1 MRYPIAPRV
10 HLREIPAVRPELMRN
25 AHSSK
30 DRAVDN
36 RFGVRGAGHEAVRKM
51 AQISPWSPTEG

>member
-1 MRYPIAPRV
+1 V